1 MGKEEESPGQ
11 KSSNR
16 AMMIDMSG
24 NISLVNLKKSSQN
37 PPWNQYCKSCLC
49 DISTNGCSCTVIM
62 LRENEDKESTPKS
75 RENFYK
81 KQDSSVS
88 TQSSSD
94 DPDSPLSQKVYD
106 TKRYESERIEVVRIK
121 KNERDYDLERG
132 TMRPIE
138 EMEEKDRRREKEKL
152 MTRRNPSCCLLVIIV
167 FFLIILVAAIVLAPL
182 LPYFKD
188 VFTDKKS

>member
-1 MGKEEESPGQ
+1 MAKEEESPGH
-11 KSSNR
+11 KLSNR

-49 DISTNGCSCTVIM
+49 DISTNGCSCTLII
-62 LRENEDKESTPKS
+62 LREHEDEESTPKS

-88 TQSSSD
+88 TQSSSE

-121 KNERDYDLERG
+121 KNKRDYDLERG
-132 TMRPIE
+132 MMRPIE

-188 VFTDKKS
+188 VYTDKKS

>member
-1 MGKEEESPGQ
+1 MGKEEESPGHQ
-11 KSSNR
+11 SSNR

-37 PPWNQYCKSCLC
+37 QYCKSCLC
-49 DISTNGCSCTVIM
+49 DISTNGCSCTLVI
-62 LRENEDKESTPKS
+62 LRENEDEESTPKS
-75 RENFYK
+75 RENFDK

-138 EMEEKDRRREKEKL
+138 EMEEKDRRKEKEKL